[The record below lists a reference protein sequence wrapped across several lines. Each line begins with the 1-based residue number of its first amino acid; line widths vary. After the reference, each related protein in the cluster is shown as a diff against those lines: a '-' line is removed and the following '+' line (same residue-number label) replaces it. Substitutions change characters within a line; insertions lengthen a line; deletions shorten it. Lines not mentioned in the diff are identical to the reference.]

1 MTTHDVLS
9 AWTAELAE
17 ALGFPEDFTLD
28 RDVVLDL
35 ARDAAHGVARPAAPL
50 TTFLVGYAAGL
61 RGGSSADV
69 SDAAATATRLAL
81 ARGEAP
87 ASSEPSAS
95 PEPSGSSEPDAR

>member
-1 MTTHDVLS
+1 MTTDDVLA

-61 RGGSSADV
+61 RGGSSADLA
-69 SDAAATATRLAL
+69 DAAATATRLAL
-81 ARGEAP
+81 AHEDTTD
-87 ASSEPSAS
+87 SAATD
-95 PEPSGSSEPDAR
+95 GSTGPDAR